1 MILYWLKPAC
11 EVRELPESFE
21 TLSSRHIP
29 LLSLPRLFSTEL
41 STIPTQVS
49 FSPPSSIPSNLVLP
63 NSPGSLSV
71 GLVWA
76 SDPAN
81 QKLYARKSLN
91 LSNLIPRFL
100 QLAELDLLSLHN
112 LQVGPDSAQFAPYT
126 GHKNVYNTSSLIN
139 DFSDTA
145 HIISQLDLVVS
156 VDTAVAHLSAS
167 LNCPTWLML
176 PWNCDYRWLL
186 DSSHSPWYPKSMRI
200 FRQQSNGDWQSVIHS
215 IYASLDDVF
224 MLSIDDLHQ
233 SKSL

>member
-1 MILYWLKPAC
+1 M
-11 EVRELPESFE
+11 
-21 TLSSRHIP
+21 
-29 LLSLPRLFSTEL
+29 
-41 STIPTQVS
+41 
-49 FSPPSSIPSNLVLP
+49 
-63 NSPGSLSV
+63 
-71 GLVWA
+71 GLVWS

-81 QKLYARKSLN
+81 QKLYTRKSLK
-91 LSNLIPRFL
+91 LCNLIPRFL

-112 LQVGPDSAQFAPYT
+112 LQIGPDSDQFIPYS
-126 GHKNVYNTSSLIN
+126 GHQNVHNTASLIQ

-200 FRQQSNGDWQSVIHS
+200 FRQQSKGDWQSVIDS
-215 IYASLDDVF
+215 IYASLDEVLCF
-224 MLSIDDLHQ
+224 LLMNFINRSHYE
-233 SKSL
+233 